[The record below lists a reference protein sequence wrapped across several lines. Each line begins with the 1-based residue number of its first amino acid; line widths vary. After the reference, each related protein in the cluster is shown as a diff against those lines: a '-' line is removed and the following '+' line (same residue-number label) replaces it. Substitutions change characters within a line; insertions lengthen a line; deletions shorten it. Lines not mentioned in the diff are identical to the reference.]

1 MQITSVPLNQAEVT
15 ERVTRWLI
23 PILESP
29 TLDGGSPPTEARCYI
44 YVDNHPVVII
54 RGAWQIAEGEIY
66 MAGASRSVE
75 PLTKLTILSAIASH
89 HKCTEDPLVAEK
101 IVQRLVVL
109 LAESAKSVYGNIIT
123 SLHRPTRLAINQQ
136 ELQVAAEINGSWI
149 LTNGAPIAVNDQW
162 IIMDF

>member
-15 ERVTRWLI
+15 ERVTRWLM

-29 TLDGGSPPTEARCYI
+29 ILNGNSPPVEARCYI
-44 YVDNHPVVII
+44 YVDGTPTMLV
-54 RGAWQIAEGEIY
+54 RGSWQISEGEIY
-66 MAGASRSVE
+66 MAGPSRSVE

-89 HKCTEDPLVAEK
+89 HKCTENPVVAEK
-101 IVQRLVVL
+101 IVQRLVTL
-109 LAESAKSVYGNIIT
+109 LAESARSVYGNIIT

-136 ELQVAAEINGSWI
+136 ELQVAAEINDSWV
-149 LTNGAPIAVNDQW
+149 LTNGAPVAVNDQW